1 MTKRIENILRWIVR
15 ISLYTIGSLAA
26 LVTLGTIGAV
36 DMGHVALGVGA
47 VRCLVSCVVSLFC
60 FDLVI

>member
-15 ISLYTIGSLAA
+15 ISLVTIGSLAA
-26 LVTLGTIGAV
+26 LFVLGTLGAI

-47 VRCLVSCVVSLFC
+47 VRCGISLAVSLFC